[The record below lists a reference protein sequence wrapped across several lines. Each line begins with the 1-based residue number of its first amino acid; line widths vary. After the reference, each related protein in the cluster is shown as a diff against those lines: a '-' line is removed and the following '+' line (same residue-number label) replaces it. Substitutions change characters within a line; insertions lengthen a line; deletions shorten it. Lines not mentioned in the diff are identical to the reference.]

1 MLVAVTKCDLK
12 YPELDGERKQDLYK
26 HGPLQALLKQVAL
39 AVGIN
44 EANVYP
50 VINAGSKMTMSM
62 EVWEITFS
70 TKFS

>member
-12 YPELDGERKQDLYK
+12 FPELDGDRKQDLYK
-26 HGPLQALLKQVAL
+26 HGPLQALLKQVAI

-50 VINAGSKMTMSM
+50 IINAGSKTTMSM
-62 EVWEITFS
+62 EVYTRLYTS
-70 TKFS
+70 L